1 LNNRKFSNSSLFT
14 LHSSLSSESSDKF
27 HDECGVFGIYG
38 HNEAA
43 NLTYLGLHALQ
54 HRGQEGAGICSSDG
68 RQLHIEK
75 SMGLVADIFSEKRL
89 KRLPGDIAI
98 GHNRYSTA
106 GSSSLKNVQPI
117 MVNFSLGSLA
127 IAHNGNLV
135 NALELRSELES
146 KGAIFQST
154 SDSEVIVHLIASS
167 RAGSL
172 YERLI
177 DAIKAISGAFSLLI
191 MTENELIAIR
201 DPYGFR
207 PLSIGRYD
215 GAYVVASETCALD
228 LIGAKYVRDV
238 EPGEMVIINENG
250 INSIKPLHAP
260 RNAFCIFEFIYFSR
274 PDSNIFGNINVDA
287 VRKELGR
294 QLAREYG
301 IEADVVIPVPDS
313 GVPASLGYAQESKIP
328 FDFGLIRNHYVGRTF
343 IEPRQSIRHFGV
355 KIKLN
360 PVRKLLEGKRVLV
373 IDDSIVRGTTSKKI
387 VKMIR
392 EGGGAKEVHMR
403 ISSPPTIGPCFYGID
418 TPSRKELIAATHSVD
433 ETRKYITADTLQ
445 YLSLE
450 GLLKV
455 VPNPERFC
463 TACFDD
469 NYPVL
474 TQQEKVEQMELF
486 LTGS

>member
-1 LNNRKFSNSSLFT
+1 MNNIRKFIRNHRIYSNPHIT
-14 LHSSLSSESSDKF
+14 LSSDKF
-27 HDECGVFGIYG
+27 HEECGVFGVYG
-38 HNEAA
+38 HPEAA

-54 HRGQEGAGICSSDG
+54 HRGQEGAGICSSD
-68 RQLHIEK
+68 RRHLFIEK

-89 KRLPGDIAI
+89 KRLPGDIAV

-106 GSSSLKNVQPI
+106 GTSSLKNVQPI
-117 MVNFSLGSLA
+117 MVNYSLGSLA
-127 IAHNGNLV
+127 IGHNGNLV
-135 NALELRSELES
+135 NAIELRNELES

-177 DAIKAISGAFSLLI
+177 DTMRKLSGAYSVLLI
-191 MTENELIAIR
+191 TENELIAMR

-215 GAYVVASETCALD
+215 GAYVAASESCAFD
-228 LIGAKYVRDV
+228 LIGAESVRDV
-238 EPGEMVIINENG
+238 EPGEMVIMNKEG
-250 INSIKPLHAP
+250 LKSFRVLPSRRH
-260 RNAFCIFEFIYFSR
+260 AFCVFEFIYFAR
-274 PDSNIFGNINVDA
+274 PDSNIFGNRNVNKK
-287 VRKELGR
+287 RKEFGR
-294 QLAREYG
+294 QLAREHPVD
-301 IEADVVIPVPDS
+301 ADVVIAVPDS
-313 GVPASLGYAQESKIP
+313 GVPAALGFAEESGIP
-328 FDFGLIRNHYVGRTF
+328 FDHGLIRNHYVGRTF

-360 PVRKLLEGKRVLV
+360 PVRQLLEGRRVV
-373 IDDSIVRGTTSKKI
+373 VVDDSIVRGTTSKKI

-403 ISSPPTIGPCFYGID
+403 ISSPPTMGPCFYGID
-418 TPSRKELIAATHSVD
+418 TPSRKELIAATHSID
-433 ETRKYITADTLQ
+433 EIKKYITSDSLC

-455 VPNPERFC
+455 VPNPEKYC

-469 NYPVL
+469 NYPVF
-474 TQQEKVEQMELF
+474 TPQERVEQIELF
-486 LTGS
+486 

>member
-1 LNNRKFSNSSLFT
+1 MDNSSEMPYPALF
-14 LHSSLSSESSDKF
+14 SDKF
-27 HDECGVFGIYG
+27 HDECGVFGVYG
-38 HNEAA
+38 HPEAA

-68 RQLHIEK
+68 RLIHIEK

-106 GSSSLKNVQPI
+106 GTSSLKNVQPI
-117 MVNFSLGSLA
+117 VVNFSLGPFA

-135 NALELRSELES
+135 NALELKDELEA

-154 SDSEVIVHLIASS
+154 SDSEVIVHLIANS
-167 RAGSL
+167 RAGGL

-177 DAIKAISGAFSLLI
+177 DTMKKISGAFSLLL
-191 MTENELIAIR
+191 MSEKELIATR

-215 GAYVVASETCALD
+215 GSYVVASETCALD
-228 LIGAKYVRDV
+228 LIGAVYERDV
-238 EPGEMVIINENG
+238 EPGEIVIMNRSG
-250 INSIKPLHAP
+250 IKSIRTVPSP
-260 RNAFCIFEFIYFSR
+260 RHAFCIFEFIYFAR
-274 PDSNIFGNINVDA
+274 PDSNIFGNVNVDA

-294 QLAREYG
+294 QLARENP
-301 IEADVVIPVPDS
+301 IDADIVIPVPDS
-313 GVPASLGYAQESKIP
+313 GVPAALGYADESGIP

-360 PVRKLLEGKRVLV
+360 PVRQLLQGRRVLV
-373 IDDSIVRGTTSKKI
+373 VDDSIVRGTTSKKI
-387 VKMIR
+387 IKMIR

-418 TPSRKELIAATHSVD
+418 TPTRKELIASTHRLD
-433 ETRKYITADTLQ
+433 EIRKYITSDTLQ

-455 VPNPERFC
+455 VPNPGEYC

-469 NYPVL
+469 NYP
-474 TQQEKVEQMELF
+474 LF
-486 LTGS
+486 MPEDKEVQIEMF

>member
-1 LNNRKFSNSSLFT
+1 MNKKLFHSSLVTRHSSLF
-14 LHSSLSSESSDKF
+14 SDKF

-68 RQLHIEK
+68 RQLNIEK

-146 KGAIFQST
+146 NGAIFQST

-167 RAGSL
+167 RGSL

-250 INSIKPLHAP
+250 INSMKPLQSP

-287 VRKELGR
+287 VRKEFGR
-294 QLAREYG
+294 QLAREHG

-387 VKMIR
+387 VKMIK

-433 ETRKYITADTLQ
+433 ETRKYITANTLQ
-445 YLSLE
+445 YLSLA

-455 VPNPERFC
+455 VPNPEKYC

-474 TQQEKVEQMELF
+474 THQEKIEQMELF